1 MTNFFKNIFIEEKE
15 WVKENIYN
23 KSLIEAKDQ
32 FNKKFNEMDVKNPSM
47 EQQCEN
53 SRAKGKLMTSLVYR
67 FDDKTKRLYIYFNIV
82 KGFDFSYTLFKTYQ
96 DTGSDKAIFVEFGK
110 FKELKLVYEEDFQNY
125 LMEKIFGSERFS
137 ATISQLSIL
146 N

>member
-1 MTNFFKNIFIEEKE
+1 MSYI
-15 WVKENIYN
+15 
-23 KSLIEAKDQ
+23 S
-32 FNKKFNEMDVKNPSM
+32 
-47 EQQCEN
+47 
-53 SRAKGKLMTSLVYR
+53 YR
-67 FDDKTKRLYIYFNIV
+67 FDEKEKRLYINFEIAR
-82 KGFDFSYTLFKTYQ
+82 GLEFSHTLFKTYQ

-137 ATISQLSIL
+137 AIISQLSIL